1 MGELDNF
8 PPDAQNSIRDAGGL
22 QTFLLQSRHFIRV
35 GSFIALAE
43 DAAALQQAEG
53 GAGLDQLDDFEYH
66 DMNAVSPYTHASA
79 FTSYNPGYFSATNGS
94 EWIPNTCHYYMYPPA
109 PPPDVTHSFTQPAVT
124 ESGLSSEVA
133 NIDTQQLSPYLVS
146 VDEEV
151 DLYSSED
158 NIVVEENGP
167 STSSV
172 ADEET
177 VLFGPA
183 AVQVS
188 FTMRNGTN
196 TQRRAVRSFKIVFMF
211 LRFHR
216 RRGGVLQ

>member
-1 MGELDNF
+1 MGELDDF

-35 GSFIALAE
+35 GSCIALAE
-43 DAAALQQAEG
+43 DAATLQQAEG
-53 GAGLDQLDDFEYH
+53 GAGLDQLDDFEYL
-66 DMNAVSPYTHASA
+66 DMNAASPYPHAPA
-79 FTSYNPGYFSATNGS
+79 LTSYSPGYFSATDGVHS
-94 EWIPNTCHYYMYPPA
+94 DFLNTCHYVCLSA
-109 PPPDVTHSFTQPAVT
+109 PPPYVTYSFTQPAVT

-133 NIDTQQLSPYLVS
+133 S

-158 NIVVEENGP
+158 NIVVVENDP

-177 VLFGPA
+177 VLSGPT
-183 AVQVS
+183 AVQVNTTVS
-188 FTMRNGTN
+188 TMINGAN
-196 TQRRAVRSFKIVFMF
+196 AQRRAVTSFKIVLMF